1 MQIDFLSTYLPFT
14 NPTWIFFLV
23 LSIIL
28 FAPILLG
35 KLKIPHIVGMILAG
49 VVIGPYG
56 LHVLEKDSSFDLF
69 GNVGLYYIMF
79 LASLEMDMQ
88 HMKSIRWQALTLG
101 LAAFIFPLSMG
112 IVSNLFLLKYGL
124 VTSILLA
131 SMYASHTLIAYPIV
145 IRYGVSRKRSVSIAV
160 GGTIVTDTLT
170 LLVLAFISGMFREE
184 VQGWFGILLLVK
196 VLVLS
201 LFIIYSFPR
210 IARWF
215 FRRYNDAVIQFIFVL
230 AMVFLSAGLMEFI
243 GMEGILGAFLAGLVL
258 NRLIPHSAPLM
269 HHLEFV
275 GNALFIPYFL
285 IGVGMI
291 IDMKVLFGSGE
302 ALKVAAVMITM
313 ALSGKWIASW
323 VTQKIFRMSAVE
335 RELMFGLS
343 NAQAAATLAAVLVG
357 YNIILP
363 SGERLLNEDVL
374 NGTILLILVTCIVS
388 SLITDIAARK
398 IALQEGNIN
407 DKRPLNEE
415 SILIALAHP
424 DTVNDVVNT
433 ALLMRK
439 EKSDTPMSALNVV
452 LDNDSRAKEN
462 GMKLLESASAIASA
476 AGVQMQTKV
485 RLATNL
491 ANGIIHTMKESDYS
505 ELVVGLHM
513 RENRSQ
519 SFFGPVLIS
528 LLNRLNRQI
537 SMIRCTVPINTVRRI
552 HVAIPA
558 KAQFEAGFYHWVERV
573 ARLAVSIGCRIT
585 YHAHPDTIRILQ
597 RYLETNHKSI
607 RAEYI
612 QTDGGN
618 ELKKMSHEIK
628 EDHLL
633 VVVLA
638 RRGSISFRPSFDHI
652 PRQINKYY
660 MNTGLMLI
668 FPDVYAETATKDLS
682 INEPLTTDQSYEA
695 PKDWYKNWLSRSYN
709 KEENT

>member
-1 MQIDFLSTYLPFT
+1 MLWPDLSTYFPVT
-14 NPTWIFFLV
+14 DPTWIFFCV

-28 FAPILLG
+28 FAPVLLG
-35 KLKIPHIVGMILAG
+35 RLRIPHIVGMILAG
-49 VVIGPYG
+49 MLIGPYG
-56 LHVLEKDSSFDLF
+56 LHVLDRDSSFELF

-88 HMKSIRWQALTLG
+88 HMKRIRWQALTLG
-101 LAAFIFPLSMG
+101 LAAFVFPLTMG
-112 IVSNLFLLKYGL
+112 VVSNMSLLGYGL
-124 VTSILLA
+124 VTSVLLA

-145 IRYGVSRKRSVSIAV
+145 IRYGVSRNRSVSIAV

-170 LLVLAFISGMFREE
+170 LLVLAFISGMFRGEE
-184 VQGWFGILLLVK
+184 HVSGWFALILLLK
-196 VLVLS
+196 VVLLS
-201 LFIIYSFPR
+201 LVIIFSFPR
-210 IARWF
+210 MARYF
-215 FRRYNDAVIQFIFVL
+215 FRRYNDPVIQFIFVL
-230 AMVFLSAGLMEFI
+230 AMVFLSAGLMELI

-291 IDMKVLFGSGE
+291 IDLRVLFGTGE

-313 ALSGKWIASW
+313 ALGGKWIASW
-323 VTQKIFRMSAVE
+323 VTQKAFKMSVLE

-388 SLITDIAARK
+388 SLITDVAARRL
-398 IALQEGNIN
+398 ALQGGNIN
-407 DKRPLNEE
+407 ESRPLNDE
-415 SILIALAHP
+415 SALIALAYP
-424 DTVNDVVNT
+424 DTVDHLVNM

-439 EKSDTPMSALNVV
+439 DKSEAPMSAINVV
-452 LDNDSRAKEN
+452 LDNDDRAREK

-476 AGVQMQTKV
+476 ANVRMQTKV

-491 ANGIIHTMKESDYS
+491 ANGIIHSMKENDYS

-513 RENRSQ
+513 QNSPSE
-519 SFFGPVLIS
+519 SFFGPVLVS

-537 SMIRCTVPINTVRRI
+537 TMIRCTVSVNTIRRI
-552 HVAIPA
+552 HVAVPA

-573 ARLAVSIGCRIT
+573 ARLAVGLGCRIV
-585 YHAHPDTIRILQ
+585 YYAHPDTIRILQ
-597 RYLETNHKSI
+597 RYLETRSEEHTS
-607 RAEYI
+607 
-612 QTDGGN
+612 
-618 ELKKMSHEIK
+618 EL
-628 EDHLL
+628 
-633 VVVLA
+633 
-638 RRGSISFRPSFDHI
+638 
-652 PRQINKYY
+652 
-660 MNTGLMLI
+660 
-668 FPDVYAETATKDLS
+668 
-682 INEPLTTDQSYEA
+682 QS
-695 PKDWYKNWLSRSYN
+695 L
-709 KEENT
+709 

>member
-1 MQIDFLSTYLPFT
+1 MQMPVLSSYLPVT
-14 NPTWIFFLV
+14 DPTWIFFLV
-23 LSIIL
+23 LCIIL

-49 VVIGPYG
+49 VLIGPYG
-56 LHVLEKDSSFDLF
+56 LHVLDKDSSFDLF
-69 GNVGLYYIMF
+69 GKVGLYYIMF

-88 HMKSIRWQALTLG
+88 HMKRIRWQAMTLG
-101 LAAFIFPLSMG
+101 LAAFIIPLSMG
-112 IVSNLFLLKYGL
+112 IVSNVFLLKYGL

-145 IRYGVSRKRSVSIAV
+145 VRYGVARNRSVGIAV

-184 VQGWFGILLLVK
+184 VQGWFGLLLLLK
-196 VLVLS
+196 VVLLS
-201 LFIIYSFPR
+201 LFIVFTFPR

-215 FRRYNDAVIQFIFVL
+215 FRRYNDGVLQFIFVL
-230 AMVFLSAGLMEFI
+230 SIVFLSAGLMELI

-291 IDMKVLFGSGE
+291 IDVRVLFGGGE
-302 ALKVAAVMITM
+302 ALKVASVMIVM
-313 ALSGKWIASW
+313 ALSGKWVASW
-323 VTQKIFRMSAVE
+323 VTQKIFKMSVLE

-363 SGERLLNEDVL
+363 SGERLLNEEVL
-374 NGTILLILVTCIVS
+374 NGTVVLILVTCIVS
-388 SLITDIAARK
+388 SLITDVAARK
-398 IALQEGNIN
+398 LALKGGSISES
-407 DKRPLNEE
+407 RPLDEE
-415 SILIALAHP
+415 STLIAVASP
-424 DTVNDVVNT
+424 DTVDYLVNI

-439 EKSDTPMSALNVV
+439 DKSDAPMSAINVV
-452 LDNDSRAKEN
+452 LDNDEKAREK
-462 GMKLLESASAIASA
+462 GMKLLETASAIASA
-476 AGVQMQTKV
+476 ANVQMQTKV

-513 RENRSQ
+513 QKSASEP
-519 SFFGPVLIS
+519 FFGPVLTS
-528 LLNRLNRQI
+528 LLSGLNRQI
-537 SMIRCTVPINTVRRI
+537 TIIRCTVPVNTIRRI
-552 HVAIPA
+552 HVAVPA

-573 ARLAVSIGCRIT
+573 ARLAVSLGCRVI

-597 RYLETNHKSI
+597 RYLTTYHSSI
-607 RAEYI
+607 RAEYV

-618 ELKKMSHEIK
+618 ELKRMARDVK

-633 VVVLA
+633 VVVMA
-638 RRGSISFRPSFDHI
+638 RRGSISFRPSFEHI
-652 PRQINKYY
+652 PHQIRKYY
-660 MNTGLMLI
+660 MNAGLMLI
-668 FPDVYAETATKDLS
+668 FPDVYADAATKDVS
-682 INEPLTTDQSYEA
+682 VNEPLTTDVRYEA
-695 PKDWYKNWLSRSYN
+695 VKEWYKNWLSKGN
-709 KEENT
+709 AKEEK